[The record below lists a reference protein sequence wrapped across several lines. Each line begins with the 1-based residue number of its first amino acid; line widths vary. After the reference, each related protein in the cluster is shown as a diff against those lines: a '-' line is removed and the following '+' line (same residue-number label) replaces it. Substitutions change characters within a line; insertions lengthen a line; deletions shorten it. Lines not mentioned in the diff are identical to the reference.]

1 MSTQKIDTPVYVDMQ
16 VKSDLSTGVQL
27 RYGNEAFIVIVRSQN
42 VHKTTYFVMSIIPLA
57 VKLVKFNIK
66 GKNHIKQFNIFA

>member
-27 RYGNEAFIVIVRSQN
+27 RYGNEAFIVIIRSQN
-42 VHKTTYFVMSIIPLA
+42 VHKT
-57 VKLVKFNIK
+57 
-66 GKNHIKQFNIFA
+66 IFCNVNNTASSKTGEIQY

>member
-27 RYGNEAFIVIVRSQN
+27 RYGIEAFIVIVRSQN
-42 VHKTTYFVMSIIPLA
+42 VLS
-57 VKLVKFNIK
+57 
-66 GKNHIKQFNIFA
+66 